1 MRVWTSSEWW
11 KLSLLASS
19 TNKAVAATVQRE
31 PGKPQVTETSC
42 LEKRTI
48 EWGTSPSFCIRIPR
62 ITPCFSAT
70 CKMNDFFKLG
80 RPRAGAL
87 VRV

>member
-42 LEKRTI
+42 LEK
-48 EWGTSPSFCIRIPR
+48 
-62 ITPCFSAT
+62 
-70 CKMNDFFKLG
+70 
-80 RPRAGAL
+80 
-87 VRV
+87 